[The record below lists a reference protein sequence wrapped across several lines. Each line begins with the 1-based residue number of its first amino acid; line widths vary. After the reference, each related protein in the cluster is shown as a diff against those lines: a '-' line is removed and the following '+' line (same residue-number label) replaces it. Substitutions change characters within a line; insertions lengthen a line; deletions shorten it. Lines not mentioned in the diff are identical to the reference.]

1 MKENTNRKIPTTKD
15 VRWKQGTTRSI
26 ELLVEHF
33 RSFIR
38 LQGKELPIRHT
49 PTTTMADEKD
59 DDMTTAERTTWLR
72 ERVRETEFFPMERL
86 YKYLEYG
93 MM

>member
-1 MKENTNRKIPTTKD
+1 
-15 VRWKQGTTRSI
+15 
-26 ELLVEHF
+26 
-33 RSFIR
+33 
-38 LQGKELPIRHT
+38 
-49 PTTTMADEKD
+49 MADEKD

-93 MM
+93 MMWWFMWQSKQNSSELTTIATTTTIKQPYSCH